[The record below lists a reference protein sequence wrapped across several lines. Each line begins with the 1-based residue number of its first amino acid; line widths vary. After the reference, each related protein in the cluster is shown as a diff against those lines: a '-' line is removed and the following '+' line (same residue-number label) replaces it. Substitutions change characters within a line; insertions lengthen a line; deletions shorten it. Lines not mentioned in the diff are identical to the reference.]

1 MSNDPESSMDEHVF
15 SDQQARRLLER
26 AIQLDAKRAG
36 DTTLAELKRVA
47 QELNIS
53 SAAFAD
59 ALRELEGKAVA
70 PATPVAPL
78 AVKPEPGPAVSE
90 RANWWR
96 PLGIGIASFFGAAM
110 AGRNEEAALM
120 VAFAATVALIL
131 HHRHRKTPGQF
142 QLELLALWGPFSLGW
157 LAAAG
162 PRGMSEVYALIVAW
176 LASSTIG
183 GFIVRFKWPWRK
195 PDPPTNPATI
205 ASLLLLTAVP
215 AMTAAQTSMHAGTL
229 IDGRGNVQRDVVIT
243 TRDGRIDRI
252 SPRSTIRDPRSI
264 THDLSQLTVLPG
276 LIDTHVHIIS
286 HFGKDGRA
294 SNEGETAS
302 ERMLYTAENAY
313 VTLMA
318 GFTTVQSIGAAPDL
332 ELRAA
337 IERGILPG
345 PRLLTS
351 IQSLNDETA
360 SPQQLRDYVKDMN
373 ARGADLIKFFASKS
387 IREGGAQTIS
397 SESIKAGCDAANA
410 AGKRSWIH
418 AHAASAV
425 RAAAESGCF
434 AVTHGSMVT
443 DAELALMAQRGTFFE
458 PNIGLVSQNYIE
470 NKPKY
475 LGIGNY
481 DEAGF
486 RFMEEGIPRKLDMF
500 KRALRTPGLKI
511 IMGTDATAGA
521 HGQNAREIVY
531 RVKTGGQKPMDAII
545 AATSLNAEALGMKD
559 RIGAI
564 ATGME
569 ADLIA
574 VDGNPLEDISAL
586 QRVVFVMKGGKVYK
600 FAPKAKWP

>member
-1 MSNDPESSMDEHVF
+1 MSNEPEPQKDERVF
-15 SDQQARRLLER
+15 SDQDARRLLER

-47 QELNIS
+47 EELNIS
-53 SAAFAD
+53 PRAFED
-59 ALRELEGKAVA
+59 ALRELESKAVA
-70 PATPVAPL
+70 KVDAIQPAR
-78 AVKPEPGPAVSE
+78 VSE
-90 RANWWR
+90 PAPTAHRKSWWR
-96 PLGIGIASFFGAAM
+96 PLAIAITSFVG
-110 AGRNEEAALM
+110 GVISVGPGSNEEVGLFVAVAATAALM
-120 VAFAATVALIL
+120 V
-131 HHRHRKTPGQF
+131 HHRFKKTPDEF
-142 QLELLALWGPFSLGW
+142 QKELLALWAPYGLSWFLAEGPDD
-157 LAAAG
+157 
-162 PRGMSEVYALIVAW
+162 VILILLLAW

-183 GFIVRFKWPWRK
+183 GFIVRFKPPWRK
-195 PDPPTNPATI
+195 PDPPIDPATI
-205 ASLLLLTAVP
+205 ALLLLLTVVP
-215 AMTAAQTSMHAGTL
+215 GMTSAQSLIHAGTL

-252 SPRSTIRDPRSI
+252 SSRSTIPDPRSI
-264 THDLSQLTVLPG
+264 TYDLSQLTVLPG

-373 ARGADLIKFFASKS
+373 ARGADVIKFFASKS

-397 SESIKAGCDAANA
+397 NESIKAGCDAAKA

-443 DAELALMAQRGTFFE
+443 DAELTLMAQRGTFFE
-458 PNIGLVSQNYIE
+458 PNIGLVSQNYLE

-500 KRALRTPGLKI
+500 KRALRTPGLKM

-574 VDGNPLEDISAL
+574 VDGNPLEDITAL
-586 QRVVFVMKGGKVYK
+586 QRVIFVMKGGKVYK
-600 FAPKAKWP
+600 FTPKAKWP